1 MLSVSTPRSSE
12 RDNSGKEKV
21 EKNSE
26 LDWLWFSRARDELED
41 GTLTGAG
48 GGGMKSRIQD
58 KKFRCRM
65 TNLPRQF
72 SNVVESGS

>member
-26 LDWLWFSRARDELED
+26 LDWLWCSRARDELED
-41 GTLTGAG
+41 GTLTGTG
-48 GGGMKSRIQD
+48 GGVMKSGIQD
-58 KKFRCRM
+58 KKFR
-65 TNLPRQF
+65 
-72 SNVVESGS
+72 

>member
-48 GGGMKSRIQD
+48 G
-58 KKFRCRM
+58 
-65 TNLPRQF
+65 
-72 SNVVESGS
+72 

>member
-26 LDWLWFSRARDELED
+26 LDWLWLSRARDELED
-41 GTLTGAG
+41 GTLTGTG

-58 KKFRCRM
+58 KKFR
-65 TNLPRQF
+65 
-72 SNVVESGS
+72 